1 MAKVTV
7 KGLKKLDKIAQSLRK
22 ELGDFLSKSDK
33 VQDLV
38 VGDLKKEI
46 KSGKSPATG
55 KNFRKLKTTP
65 KGKSTVD
72 QRRRKSKYNK
82 TDPSFSPG
90 KSALTFSGQL
100 VDSIKA
106 KVKVGVKSMRITIEP
121 TGKRTPYKNKD
132 GSNTKGSAKKGNK
145 KLAEIHAKGGGKLP
159 KRDLLG
165 FTKKKEKEIINLFK
179 EVIKEILSKK
189 VKR

>member
-1 MAKVTV
+1 MAKVKL
-7 KGLKKLDKIAQSLRK
+7 KGIKTLESTLRKKFEKFVNKADKIQ
-22 ELGDFLSKSDK
+22 EDI
-33 VQDLV
+33 

-65 KGKSTVD
+65 KGRSTVD
-72 QRRRKSKYNK
+72 QRARRAKYNT
-82 TDPSFSPG
+82 TDPSFSPN

-106 KVKVGVKSMRITIEP
+106 KVKVDAELLSITIEP

-132 GSNTKGSAKKGNK
+132 GTNTKKSAKIGNK
-145 KLAEIHAKGGGKLP
+145 RLAKIHADGGGKLP

-165 FTKKKEKEIINLFK
+165 FTKKKEKEIVKIIK
-179 EVIKEILSKK
+179 EVLLKAL
-189 VKR
+189 R